1 MALKSILKSNTL
13 FSCRSQRISE
23 KVVIVWICVEKKSES
38 LIKGVKS
45 SQKPKPSHAL
55 EFYVWLNSNHQT
67 NEYTLNYNWSEF
79 ERNFISKESEFKSTS
94 KTYARNHVIHG
105 TYVCFIFHSKI
116 QQIRNMIVGLNR
128 TRYLYIERRR

>member
-1 MALKSILKSNTL
+1 MALKSILKLNTL

-38 LIKGVKS
+38 LIKGVKR

-55 EFYVWLNSNHQT
+55 EFHVWLNSNHQT

-79 ERNFISKESEFKSTS
+79 ERNFISKELEFKSTS